1 VFTITPE
8 TGEVSVR
15 GKKVSPNARKLDVV
29 LVAVRYD
36 DSEGRLTLAQG
47 YERRGFVWGDLVL
60 LDRDD
65 VIDRIQAGKRVVAG
79 RRAEIP
85 GDFEVLNPI
94 QLQRLNGSS
103 SLVAEGR
110 AAEGD
115 DLGLPLF

>member
-1 VFTITPE
+1 M
-8 TGEVSVR
+8 R
-15 GKKVSPNARKLDVV
+15 GKKVSRNARKLDVV

-60 LDRDD
+60 FDRAD
-65 VIDRIQAGKRVVAG
+65 VIDQIQAGKRVVAG

-94 QLQRLNGSS
+94 QLQSLNGSTA
-103 SLVAEGR
+103 LVAEGR
-110 AAEGD
+110 ATGRD